1 MIVISISVLIG
12 ILLVRKI
19 TLWLPPLIHQ
29 QGWVDSLPSWFDPYG
44 VALTALLVG
53 AIIVV
58 LINFTFRKFVKSLEE
73 EK

>member
-19 TLWLPPLIHQ
+19 TLWLPALIQHN
-29 QGWVDSLPSWFDPYG
+29 GWSDSLPSWFDPYG

-53 AIIVV
+53 AIMVV
-58 LINFTFRKFVKSLEE
+58 LINLSFRKFVKSLEE

>member
-1 MIVISISVLIG
+1 MIVISISIIIG

-19 TLWLPPLIHQ
+19 SLWLPPLIHQ
-29 QGWVDSLPSWFDPYG
+29 QGWADSLPSWYDPYG

-53 AIIVV
+53 AIFVV
-58 LINFTFRKFVKSLEE
+58 LINFTFRKFVQSLED